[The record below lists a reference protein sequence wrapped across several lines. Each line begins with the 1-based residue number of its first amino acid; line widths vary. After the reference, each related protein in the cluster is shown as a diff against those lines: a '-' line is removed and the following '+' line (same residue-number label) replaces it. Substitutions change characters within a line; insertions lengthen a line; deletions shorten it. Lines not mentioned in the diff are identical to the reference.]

1 MTATLLP
8 TDSRKE
14 RVVASWH
21 DELEAEQMASDAL
34 CDRLT
39 EERREKVL
47 RVAKAIADELGAMAD
62 WVI

>member
-14 RVVASWH
+14 RVVLSWQ

-34 CDRLT
+34 CDRLA
-39 EERREKVL
+39 EERREMVM
-47 RVAKAIADELGAMAD
+47 RVAKAIADELGAD
-62 WVI
+62 YVI